1 MNIAAAD
8 ILKAFNFRH
17 ATKSYDASKKVS
29 DADFHTILEAGRLS
43 PSSFGFEPW
52 KFLVIE
58 RQDIKDKLFPLA
70 WGAQNS
76 LRGASHFVIV
86 LARKKV
92 DTLYSSPYITHI
104 MRDVQ
109 HLPED
114 AEQGRKAAFEAFQK
128 DDFNL
133 LESDRAIFDWASKQT
148 YLALANMM
156 TTAAMLGIDSCP
168 IEGLTAARSK
178 PCWPKKVSSIRN
190 ISAFRSWPASA
201 ITMMNRTL
209 KRGRPWK
216 TSLLGLNKERL
227 LSIA

>member
-1 MNIAAAD
+1 MTIAAAD

-17 ATKSYDASKKVS
+17 ATKHFDAAKRVS
-29 DADFHTILEAGRLS
+29 DADFNTILEVARLS

-58 RQDIKDKLFPLA
+58 RQDIKDKLYPLA

-76 LRGASHFVIV
+76 LDGASHFVIL

-92 DTLYSSPYITHI
+92 DTLYSAPYITHI

-114 AEQGRKAAFEAFQK
+114 VEQGRKAAFEAFQK

-148 YLALANMM
+148 YLALANML
-156 TTAAMLGIDSCP
+156 TTAAMLGVDSCP
-168 IEGLTAARSK
+168 IEGFHRE
-178 PCWPKKVSSIRN
+178 KVEAMLADEGLLDREHFGVSVMAGFGYRKEE
-190 ISAFRSWPASA
+190 PHE
-201 ITMMNRTL
+201 
-209 KRGRPWK
+209 K
-216 TSLLGLNKERL
+216 TRQALEDIVTWVK
-227 LSIA
+227 